1 MLISTRHNTVKP
13 PRFPTARYKKCH
25 AIVMRRKQTTQMGSV
40 NHPKLYDP
48 AMMATIKAAF
58 HDVWSTVEADGSRGD
73 PVRDEDCKAAII
85 RRLLDLAATGT
96 LARDELVA
104 KLLSDR
110 PCP

>member
-1 MLISTRHNTVKP
+1 
-13 PRFPTARYKKCH
+13 
-25 AIVMRRKQTTQMGSV
+25 MGSV

-48 AMMATIKAAF
+48 ATIATLKAAF
-58 HDVWSTVEADGSRGD
+58 HDVWNTVEADGSRGD

-96 LARDELVA
+96 TERDVLVA

>member
-1 MLISTRHNTVKP
+1 MRLMTQPNARTKP
-13 PRFPTARYKKCH
+13 YAAREATEKCLG
-25 AIVMRRKQTTQMGSV
+25 IVMRRKQTTQMGSV

-58 HDVWSTVEADGSRGD
+58 HDVWSTAEADGSRGD

-110 PCP
+110 SCP

>member
-1 MLISTRHNTVKP
+1 MWN
-13 PRFPTARYKKCH
+13 
-25 AIVMRRKQTTQMGSV
+25 
-40 NHPKLYDP
+40 
-48 AMMATIKAAF
+48 
-58 HDVWSTVEADGSRGD
+58 TVEADGSRGD

-96 LARDELVA
+96 TERDELVA

>member
-1 MLISTRHNTVKP
+1 
-13 PRFPTARYKKCH
+13 
-25 AIVMRRKQTTQMGSV
+25 MRRKQDALMGSV

-48 AMMATIKAAF
+48 ATIATLKAAF
-58 HDVWSTVEADGSRGD
+58 HDVWTTVEADGSRGD

>member
-1 MLISTRHNTVKP
+1 MQRQQN
-13 PRFPTARYKKCH
+13 
-25 AIVMRRKQTTQMGSV
+25 TQMGSV

-48 AMMATIKAAF
+48 ATIATIKAAF

-96 LARDELVA
+96 LPRDELVA
-104 KLLSDR
+104 TLLNDR